1 MRVLMAELDNDSAL
15 GMARWLRATSM
26 TVQRCTT
33 ASEMLDYLR
42 SYAYGLVIIA
52 AGSDER
58 TLSAMVRD
66 VRLARVPT
74 PVLVVTSSAL
84 AEMKADALE
93 AGADDVLTLP
103 IHRDEFVARVRAI
116 VRRANGHADTV
127 LRAGSL
133 EVRLGAREA
142 RVNGKRIRLTAMEF
156 SVLQLLML
164 RRGMVLSREAFLNH
178 LYGGVDEPEA
188 KVIGVFMCNLRR
200 KLAACGDHPEI
211 ETIRGEG
218 YVLREPSAPPHDV
231 GLPFGVAGAGK
242 EGSRVPN

>member
-1 MRVLMAELDNDSAL
+1 MRVLMVELENVSAL
-15 GMARWLRATSM
+15 PLARWLRSVSM
-26 TVQRCTT
+26 TVQHCTT
-33 ASEMLDYLR
+33 AAEMIDYLR

-52 AGSDER
+52 AGADDR
-58 TLSAMVRD
+58 PLSARVRD

-74 PVLVVTSSAL
+74 PVLVVSSSA
-84 AEMKADALE
+84 AAVMRADALE

-103 IHRDEFVARVRAI
+103 VHRDEFVARVRAI

-218 YVLREPSAPPHDV
+218 YVLREPGAPSQD
-231 GLPFGVAGAGK
+231 GALPFDMAGAAT
-242 EGSRVPN
+242 EGSRAPN